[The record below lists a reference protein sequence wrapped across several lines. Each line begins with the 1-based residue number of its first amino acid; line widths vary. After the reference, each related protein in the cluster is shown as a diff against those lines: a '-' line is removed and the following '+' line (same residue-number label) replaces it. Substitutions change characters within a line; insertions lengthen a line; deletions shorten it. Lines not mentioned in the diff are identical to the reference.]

1 MLRNDVVHAGH
12 RYIDSNILKEFMMLM
27 FILVYDLLRYVDNY
41 RTVLE
46 LQEKIFPIKEE
57 LFLKYENEEQKE

>member
-1 MLRNDVVHAGH
+1 
-12 RYIDSNILKEFMMLM
+12 MMLM